1 MLCLVSLGCILPKL
15 LKGPLRVNVSS
26 KEADRVLLHMVP
38 KCATSLPVIPAAQVT
53 GKLVGRHG
61 RRLFIIDY
69 QALPCGCALKFGLEN
84 AKDLLALTVE
94 TDVVRKSGPLV
105 KLYRS

>member
-1 MLCLVSLGCILPKL
+1 MSFFIWSP
-15 LKGPLRVNVSS
+15 S
-26 KEADRVLLHMVP
+26 
-38 KCATSLPVIPAAQVT
+38 ATSLPVIPAAQVT

>member
-1 MLCLVSLGCILPKL
+1 MYTPEASEGSFAGQRKFQRGRSCPSSY
-15 LKGPLRVNVSS
+15 GPQVRYQ
-26 KEADRVLLHMVP
+26 
-38 KCATSLPVIPAAQVT
+38 ATSLPVIPAAQVT
-53 GKLVGRHG
+53 GELVGRHG

-105 KLYRS
+105 EL